1 MTHMT
6 HLTHMTHPSP
16 YRYVLAALDAM
27 ANADDAL
34 PNAAD
39 MDIADI
45 VNHVFTTHGVS
56 YDDM

>member
-1 MTHMT
+1 
-6 HLTHMTHPSP
+6 
-16 YRYVLAALDAM
+16 M